1 MGNTLGMWIWQW
13 AGAMVRILECG
24 KPAIFVD
31 LWPRKMMQLGV
42 ERYGMRQGGN
52 MKKQLR

>member
-1 MGNTLGMWIWQW
+1 MGNTLGMWIWEW
-13 AGAMVRILECG
+13 EDAKVRILECG

-31 LWPRKMMQLGV
+31 VWLRKMMQLGV
-42 ERYGMRQGGN
+42 ERHGMRQGGN